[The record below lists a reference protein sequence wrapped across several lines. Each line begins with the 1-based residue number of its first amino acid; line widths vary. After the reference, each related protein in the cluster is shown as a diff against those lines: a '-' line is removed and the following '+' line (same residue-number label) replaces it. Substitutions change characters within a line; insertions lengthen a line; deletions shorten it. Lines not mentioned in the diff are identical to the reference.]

1 MGALKTAAGL
11 LKLFL
16 RRDKTRASDIY
27 DLIGRHNAIG
37 EKSLYLNLGFWKGGE
52 SYDEACQ
59 ALAGALA
66 EAAGMGPGDEV
77 LDVGFGFADQDL
89 YWAKAFS
96 PKRITGLN
104 ITLSQVEAARLRVA
118 QADLQGS
125 IELVHGSAT
134 RMPFAESS
142 FDKVTAL
149 ETAFHYDTRE
159 DFFREAFRVLRP
171 GGRLAVADI
180 LPLSRKGGW
189 KVRLGDYL
197 GRSFWQIP
205 AANMY
210 TGKIYLRKLK
220 RAGFSRVSLR
230 SIREQ
235 VFPGFVAYARARL
248 DEPELTA
255 RLDPVIRAFWKTA
268 AAGRTAWESVD
279 YVIAVGEKD

>member
-1 MGALKTAAGL
+1 MGAIRTAAGL

-16 RRDKTRASDIY
+16 HPDKTRASALY

-59 ALAGALA
+59 ALAGVLA
-66 EAAGMGPGDEV
+66 EEAGMVPGDEV

-89 YWAKAFS
+89 YWARVFA

-104 ITLSQVEAARLRVA
+104 IALSQVEEARRRVRELG
-118 QADLQGS
+118 LQGS
-125 IELVHGSAT
+125 IELIHGSAT
-134 RMPFAESS
+134 RMPFAGGS

-180 LPLSRKGGW
+180 LPLARKGGW
-189 KVRLGDYL
+189 RLRLGDYL

-210 TGKIYLRKLK
+210 TGKVYLRKL
-220 RAGFSRVSLR
+220 RCAGFSRVSLR
-230 SIREQ
+230 SIRER
-235 VFPGFVAYARARL
+235 VFPGFTAYARARL
-248 DEPELTA
+248 DEPELA
-255 RLDPVIRAFWKTA
+255 SRLDPVIRAFWKTA

-279 YVIAVGEKD
+279 YVIASGEKA